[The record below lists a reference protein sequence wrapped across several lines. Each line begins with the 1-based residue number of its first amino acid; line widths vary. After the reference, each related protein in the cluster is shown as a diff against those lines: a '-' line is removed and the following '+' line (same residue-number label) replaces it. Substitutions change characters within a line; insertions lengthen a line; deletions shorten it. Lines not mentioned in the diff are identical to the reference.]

1 MLLDVGGVVKSEP
14 GQDDKDDDEKVEVL
28 SNGGVEEVDD
38 EDDFVVGVN
47 VKGGVT
53 SIPEAA
59 EVDVEDHEFLLP
71 FLFF

>member
-28 SNGGVEEVDD
+28 SNGGVEDVDD

-47 VKGGVT
+47 VKGRVT